1 MRLRSRHCHL
11 EEGESWVEMA
21 VSELNIEWVGL
32 ALEMV
37 GKGMPGRRKLEP
49 RHSGQHGGV
58 SKGSYSPMSIWAR

>member
-1 MRLRSRHCHL
+1 M
-11 EEGESWVEMA
+11 EMA